1 MTFALCDCN
10 NFYASCERVF
20 RPDLKDRPVVVLSNN
35 DGCIIA
41 RSAEVKALGV
51 KMGAPY
57 FREKNHLA
65 GINAAIF
72 SSNYALYGDMSRRV
86 METLRGLAPEVE
98 VYSIDEAFIL
108 LDSVPLQYRS
118 AEELCRHVKNRVLQW
133 TGIPVSLGV
142 GSTKTLAKVA
152 NRLAKK
158 HSEYEG
164 VFAMPEGDSADE
176 YLALLDVADVW
187 GVGFRYAPMLQ
198 KHGIKTALDLKK
210 ANEDWI
216 RRQMT
221 VCGLRTVLELRGTVC
236 HPFKTAPEPRKN
248 IRSSQSFGE
257 AVTSMIHLRE
267 AVASFMERA
276 CETLR
281 GQRSTAGCVSVFIST
296 SPHRDVPQYANVAS
310 RRLSSASDCTPT
322 LLMAALEC
330 LDEIY
335 VPGPQYIKAG
345 VCLSD
350 LCSAWVRQN
359 GLFDAAQTK
368 RDVRL
373 MEAVDRI
380 NGDLGRGSISVAA
393 TGRWKARHW
402 DMKQNC
408 RSPRYTTR
416 WEDLAQVRVAGKGS
430 SPCRS

>member
-1 MTFALCDCN
+1 MFALCDCN

-20 RPDLKDRPVVVLSNN
+20 RPDLKDRPIVVLSNN

-41 RSAEVKALGV
+41 RSSEVKALGV

-65 GINAAIF
+65 GINAAVF

-86 METLRGLAPEVE
+86 METLRGLAPDVE

-108 LDSVPLQYRS
+108 LDSAPLQYRS
-118 AEELCRHVKNRVLQW
+118 TEELCRHVKSRVFQW

-142 GSTKTLAKVA
+142 GSTKTLAKAA

-158 HSEYEG
+158 KGEYGG
-164 VFAMPEGDSADE
+164 VFAMPEGDAADE
-176 YLALLDVADVW
+176 YLALLDAADVW

-210 ANEDWI
+210 ADDDWI
-216 RRQMT
+216 RRKMT

-257 AVTSMIHLRE
+257 PVTSIIHLRE

-281 GQRSTAGCVSVFIST
+281 GQRSTAGCVSVFIAT
-296 SPHRDVPQYANVAS
+296 SPHRDIPQYANAAS
-310 RRLSSASDCTPT
+310 RKISCATDCTPH
-322 LLMAALEC
+322 LLSAALEC
-330 LDEIY
+330 LEEIF

-345 VCLSD
+345 VYLSD
-350 LCSAWVRQN
+350 LCLADARQN
-359 GLFDAAQTK
+359 GLFDTADTE
-368 RDVRL
+368 RNIRL
-373 MEAVDRI
+373 MAAVDRI
-380 NGDLGRGSISVAA
+380 NGELGRGSIRVAA
-393 TGRWKARHW
+393 SGRGQVRPWG
-402 DMKQNC
+402 MKQNF

-416 WEDLAQVRVAGKGS
+416 WEDLAQVRAAVGGPK
-430 SPCRS
+430 PCRS